1 MSTTQE
7 FYIRKATENDAR
19 GPFNLEQLVSLAETG
34 QLDPDTYYYDAAAES
49 WTLISA
55 NAELMESVF
64 PAKKA
69 LRVRAKTAS
78 EVKTLNVVTAQ
89 DRPITVNDMLAAA
102 DGRTEDTKDKADPE
116 IGRGRA
122 AAVGIYSGTAIL
134 LIVALAFI
142 LPEIDRVLA
151 LDFAAL
157 SQTPLVFL
165 GVFHLILAVCLGL
178 GATGAYPTVR
188 FCAVL
193 TIGFTVT
200 LYHLD
205 GQPALLGYSVAANA
219 GLFLCTL
226 MVNMPG
232 VIVSGLVGLAGALG
246 LAHHYFTT

>member
-34 QLDPDTYYYDAAAES
+34 QLDPETYYYDAGTES

-55 NAELMESVF
+55 NAELMASVF

-69 LRVRAKTAS
+69 LRVRAKTAA
-78 EVKTLNVVTAQ
+78 EVKTLNVVTEQ

-122 AAVGIYSGTAIL
+122 AAIGIYSAFGVL
-134 LIVALAFI
+134 LVLGLAFV
-142 LPEIDRVLA
+142 LPHIDLVIAR
-151 LDFAAL
+151 DFAAL
-157 SQTPLVFL
+157 TQVPIVFI
-165 GVFHLILAVCLGL
+165 GVFNLILAACLGL
-178 GATGAYPTVR
+178 GATGAYPTAR
-188 FCAVL
+188 FCAML
-193 TIGFTVT
+193 TFGFTAT
-200 LYHLD
+200 LYYFD
-205 GQPALLGYSVAANA
+205 NTPALIAFSAAANL
-219 GLFLCTL
+219 GLFLCTML
-226 MVNMPG
+226 VNTPG
-232 VIVSGLVGLAGALG
+232 VIVSAVIGLAGAIG